1 MEFKMLTLITS
12 ILSLSKCYTFVFV
25 AFKLFPVFCV
35 PSFVQHTKTSQ
46 HLSKLAQ
53 KALTYLAFEGWTRTF
68 LRVSSGSALILYD
81 SLKD

>member
-1 MEFKMLTLITS
+1 MLTLITS
-12 ILSLSKCYTFVFV
+12 ILSPSKCYTFVFV

-53 KALTYLAFEGWTRTF
+53 KALTYLAFEVLDQDIFKGF
-68 LRVSSGSALILYD
+68 LGFCSDTL
-81 SLKD
+81 